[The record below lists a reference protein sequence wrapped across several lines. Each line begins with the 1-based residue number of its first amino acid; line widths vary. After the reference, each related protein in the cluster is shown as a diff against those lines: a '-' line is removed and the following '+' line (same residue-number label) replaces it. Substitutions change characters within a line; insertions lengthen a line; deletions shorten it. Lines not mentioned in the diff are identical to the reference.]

1 VSTSFA
7 DYLQLY
13 KTSWRQ
19 LQEDAPQ
26 LLSYED
32 RALYTTWNISLGHV
46 KQQSELAAKLLQ
58 LWAYFDN
65 QDVWLELLQE
75 GRDDGTEWFWELTRD
90 QLVFNKAVRVLCDHA
105 LVEAEAEA
113 VSRKDTKE
121 SRGYGMHSCVHA
133 WTMHVVNERWDDG
146 LARLALTSVGRH
158 VPSTTAPQYWVT
170 QQRLLRHANRSQSHI
185 DGTIA
190 MWSNDDTVLSAAHS
204 LGDLYADQ
212 GKLDKAEE
220 MYERALEGKEKA
232 LGPDH
237 TSTLGTVN
245 NLGNLYADQGKL
257 DKAEEMYERALE
269 GYGQSFNSDHPRCK
283 SLRDA
288 LVTLRQRA
296 RS

>member
-1 VSTSFA
+1 MILTQLQDADARKLADELDGLPLALATAGAYLHQVSTSFA
-7 DYLQLY
+7 DYLRLY
-13 KTSWRQ
+13 KASWRQ

-32 RALYTTWNISLGHV
+32 RALYTTWNISLEHV

-75 GRDDGTEWFWELTRD
+75 GRDDDIKWFWELTRD

-133 WTMHVVNERWDDG
+133 WTMHVVNERWDDR
-146 LARLALTSVGRH
+146 LARLALTCVGRH

-170 QQRLLRHANRSQSHI
+170 QQRLLRHANRSQSQI
-185 DGTIA
+185 DGTMA
-190 MWSNDDTVLSAAHS
+190 MWSNDETVLGVAHS

-220 MYERALEGKEKA
+220 MYERALEGYSWS
-232 LGPDH
+232 LG
-237 TSTLGTVN
+237 
-245 NLGNLYADQGKL
+245 
-257 DKAEEMYERALE
+257 
-269 GYGQSFNSDHPRCK
+269 SDHPRCQ
-283 SLRDA
+283 SLRNA
-288 LVTLRQRA
+288 LVTLRQHA